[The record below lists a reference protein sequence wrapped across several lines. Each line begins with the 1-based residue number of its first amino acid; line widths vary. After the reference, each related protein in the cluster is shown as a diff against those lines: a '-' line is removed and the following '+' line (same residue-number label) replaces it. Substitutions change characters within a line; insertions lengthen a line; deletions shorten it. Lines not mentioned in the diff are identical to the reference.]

1 MTEIEIINEYFA
13 SISKKFNYVYL
24 ITELSSNRKY
34 IGVRSCDISIEND
47 LGKIYKSSSSDLDF
61 INRQK
66 VNKND
71 YTYTLLSNYDTRIEA
86 VNEEIRLH
94 NLYDVDVNNKY
105 FNKVKSVATDFTCFG
120 MVNVRDKDG
129 NNFYVSVN
137 HPMYISGELVHMN
150 KGKSVVKDIHGNI
163 IQVDKDDIRIVSGEL
178 QYMFKNKVVVK
189 DIDNNIFHVSID
201 DARYLSGELIPIAR
215 GTVSAKDEY
224 GNYFQVAKDDIR
236 LKTGELVGNTK
247 GKVTV
252 KDKDGNTL
260 MTTKD
265 DPRYLSGELIG
276 VTGNWYNI
284 DGTVY
289 SYIQINRIF
298 NISKHVLQK
307 RCNSEEFKNWTIMK
321 CFLYIRH

>member
-1 MTEIEIINEYFA
+1 
-13 SISKKFNYVYL
+13 
-24 ITELSSNRKY
+24 
-34 IGVRSCDISIEND
+34 
-47 LGKIYKSSSSDLDF
+47 
-61 INRQK
+61 
-66 VNKND
+66 
-71 YTYTLLSNYDTRIEA
+71 
-86 VNEEIRLH
+86 
-94 NLYDVDVNNKY
+94 
-105 FNKVKSVATDFTCFG
+105 
-120 MVNVRDKDG
+120 
-129 NNFYVSVN
+129 
-137 HPMYISGELVHMN
+137 MN
-150 KGKSVVKDIHGNI
+150 KDQVQGSVKEVVGKVQS
-163 IQVDKDDIRIVSGEL
+163 
-178 QYMFKNKVVVK
+178 
-189 DIDNNIFHVSID
+189 
-201 DARYLSGELIPIAR
+201 
-215 GTVSAKDEY
+215 
-224 GNYFQVAKDDIR
+224 
-236 LKTGELVGNTK
+236 KTGELVGNTK